1 MARKDLT
8 KGRVRSATKGI
19 NGNKGLHKKVEY
31 GKQKTE
37 SYELKT
43 IRCTVCTYDLICFFF
58 ADVLSPWHDLP
69 SDMRHKPQIHSSSTF
84 GLFGTRDLVSAFIY
98 SSFSGSRAS
107 YPCLPPIL
115 LFISSSRPKMQS
127 LAKATVSKRRVA
139 VSLLLKYC
147 ITLSIGLSFGGVSNS
162 GGDSLSGDKKVTG
175 SPAELVSSL
184 DP

>member
-43 IRCTVCTYDLICFFF
+43 IRCTVCTYGLICFFF
-58 ADVLSPWHDLP
+58 ADVLSPWHNLP
-69 SDMRHKPQIHSSSTF
+69 SDMRHKPQIYSNSTF

-98 SSFSGSRAS
+98 SSFSGSRVS
-107 YPCLPPIL
+107 YPCLPHTTL
-115 LFISSSRPKMQS
+115 HQFISSKN
-127 LAKATVSKRRVA
+127 A
-139 VSLLLKYC
+139 VSPRLQ
-147 ITLSIGLSFGGVSNS
+147 SVSEEWLCHYS
-162 GGDSLSGDKKVTG
+162 
-175 SPAELVSSL
+175 
-184 DP
+184 